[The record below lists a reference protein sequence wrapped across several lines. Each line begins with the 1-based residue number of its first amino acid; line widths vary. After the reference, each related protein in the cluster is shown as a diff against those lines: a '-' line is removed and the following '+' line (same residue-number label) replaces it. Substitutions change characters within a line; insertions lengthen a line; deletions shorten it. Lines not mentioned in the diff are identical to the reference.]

1 MQFYNG
7 KDRYDIGTNATSNWD
22 ILDNAKEDDLWV
34 HLADYP
40 SCYVICKWDN
50 TIVFET
56 KAKQKKYILKRVKDA
71 GHICWVRSQ
80 NKISN
85 IGNNTEIETEIDVIY
100 IKCKYVKKGEN
111 IGQAE
116 LTKEPK
122 VLTIQSK
129 K

>member
-56 KAKQKKYILKRVKDA
+56 KAKEKKNIIKRVKDA
-71 GHICWVRSQ
+71 GHICWVRNQ

-85 IGNNTEIETEIDVIY
+85 ILNDTDTSTYINVIY
-100 IKCKYVKKGEN
+100 IKCKYVKKGKN

-122 VLTIQSK
+122 VLKIQK
-129 K
+129 

>member
-7 KDRYDIGTNATSNWD
+7 KDRYDIGTSATSNWE
-22 ILDNAKEDDLWV
+22 ILDNAKDDDLWV
-34 HLADYP
+34 HLSDYP

-50 TIVFET
+50 TMIFET
-56 KAKQKKYILKRVKDA
+56 NAKQKKYILKRVKDA

-85 IGNNTEIETEIDVIY
+85 ILNNTDTDTDIDVIY
-100 IKCKYVKKGEN
+100 IKCKYVKKGEKV
-111 IGQAE
+111 GQAE

-122 VLTIQSK
+122 VLTIQRK
-129 K
+129 